1 MTNLGRNKL
10 GSINWL
16 TGFNISNFLLN
27 IVIGMYMLLTR
38 DYVKTVLGYDYTF
51 MTVLIA
57 SETLPSIVS
66 VIGGSIGDIIGR
78 KKVLGLSMLGM
89 IPLGLMGILEI
100 SYLPILAGIYWA
112 MNGISQSIIMGALL
126 HATNSSGR
134 SYGYFMTYATLGWGL
149 GGPIA
154 GYLVPITGIRTC
166 FILVSIIYAIS
177 IIIALS
183 VFPKTAIGGEADL
196 KEVFLGIKTV
206 AYVFFAGSLV
216 LAGINLFFGNYSLRL
231 RDIAGSPEVFG
242 IMLTL
247 LPAILGAI
255 VRPIAGVLSDKI
267 NPLTVALIGSI
278 MELACITT
286 LYYSWGLLA
295 ILIWL
300 IPAFPF
306 LDQGYTMLL
315 SRRLPG
321 RLQALAAGI
330 RVTMSSIGGLIV
342 LMLAPTFIS
351 TNLFYILLTSALMI
365 ITSII
370 LLIIA
375 KYRRSRL
382 VDPWLGL

>member
-1 MTNLGRNKL
+1 
-10 GSINWL
+10 
-16 TGFNISNFLLN
+16 
-27 IVIGMYMLLTR
+27 
-38 DYVKTVLGYDYTF
+38 
-51 MTVLIA
+51 
-57 SETLPSIVS
+57 
-66 VIGGSIGDIIGR
+66 
-78 KKVLGLSMLGM
+78 
-89 IPLGLMGILEI
+89 
-100 SYLPILAGIYWA
+100 
-112 MNGISQSIIMGALL
+112 
-126 HATNSSGR
+126 
-134 SYGYFMTYATLGWGL
+134 
-149 GGPIA
+149 
-154 GYLVPITGIRTC
+154 
-166 FILVSIIYAIS
+166 
-177 IIIALS
+177 
-183 VFPKTAIGGEADL
+183 
-196 KEVFLGIKTV
+196 
-206 AYVFFAGSLV
+206 
-216 LAGINLFFGNYSLRL
+216 
-231 RDIAGSPEVFG
+231 
-242 IMLTL
+242 
-247 LPAILGAI
+247 
-255 VRPIAGVLSDKI
+255 
-267 NPLTVALIGSI
+267 